1 MSSGDP
7 RHPNDRAWRND
18 VPATAE
24 FKETTAHMFLKR
36 EIQGPAAVC
45 DLPKKCSEAGVGK
58 EWGLGWA
65 RTSGHH
71 TLSMTALESRHL

>member
-45 DLPKKCSEAGVGK
+45 DRSLRVDIISHLCPLSPYFVK
-58 EWGLGWA
+58 EY
-65 RTSGHH
+65 
-71 TLSMTALESRHL
+71 LEPVL